1 MFRRRL
7 RITEPPEMTLWIF
20 ENYLLGHIVFF
31 CFWGTAKYGSKRL
44 SFDIA
49 SKRWCGMQSN
59 HLERSI
65 GNSPTKFLLRFLF
78 HWIKIINE
86 SNYSAHTSL
95 PVFRY
100 ESIHHYTS
108 TRLVSFTKLFRKF
121 QKKMIFNTKR
131 S

>member
-1 MFRRRL
+1 MEL
-7 RITEPPEMTLWIF
+7 RSLQKWHFEYSKIICWDTL
-20 ENYLLGHIVFF
+20 FF
-31 CFWGTAKYGSKRL
+31 FVSEVRQNMLYWFGSKRL